1 MPFTACHTHHQP
13 NPHPNRSA
21 AQQQQPTP
29 STGTRLA
36 MHTHPPTHQQQTTG
50 GSTDKVMTYH
60 KEPTHP
66 PQSERACHNKQSDP
80 PHTHH
85 KSMGIHGSE
94 RCSRPLSRSQTT
106 TPHHAPPV
114 PIQEQADAAGYPRPP
129 HRPKPMQASWSEA
142 PNHFSTR
149 DTPRHLVDNIDQTR
163 AVHPDGGGSDS
174 SEPQQ
179 CVCLEPRNGVTG
191 SCRHPPRAPPSLA
204 GRWCGLFPH
213 LPKTPPTPGHERSWS
228 GCVLLR
234 KEVIQPHLPVRL
246 PCYDFVPIAS
256 PTFDHSLRK
265 RLGRGLRVLPTF
277 VT

>member
-1 MPFTACHTHHQP
+1 MP
-13 NPHPNRSA
+13 
-21 AQQQQPTP
+21 QQTIRPT
-29 STGTRLA
+29 
-36 MHTHPPTHQQQTTG
+36 THPPT
-50 GSTDKVMTYH
+50 
-60 KEPTHP
+60 
-66 PQSERACHNKQSDP
+66 
-80 PHTHH
+80 
-85 KSMGIHGSE
+85 SMGIHGSE

-191 SCRHPPRAPPSLA
+191 SCRHPPRAPPSL
-204 GRWCGLFPH
+204 
-213 LPKTPPTPGHERSWS
+213 TPGALAGGPERA
-228 GCVLLR
+228 GGVVCFHIFQRHHQRQDTNGPGLGV
-234 KEVIQPHLPVRL
+234 
-246 PCYDFVPIAS
+246 C
-256 PTFDHSLRK
+256 SLER
-265 RLGRGLRVLPTF
+265 R
-277 VT
+277 

>member
-1 MPFTACHTHHQP
+1 MP
-13 NPHPNRSA
+13 R
-21 AQQQQPTP
+21 
-29 STGTRLA
+29 
-36 MHTHPPTHQQQTTG
+36 HPPHALHSLSHTPPTQPPHHTGQPPNNSNQPPAPGPDWRCTHFTQN
-50 GSTDKVMTYH
+50 MTCH

-80 PHTHH
+80 PHTHQKWAYTGLKDARVH
-85 KSMGIHGSE
+85 YPDLKQQPH
-94 RCSRPLSRSQTT
+94 T
-106 TPHHAPPV
+106 TPDPSPTGTDRRSRVSCSLVPKPQPPPNTGQPGPPPLARVDPAGDPNRSPVTGDPWRVGLILQNPNSVSVSNPAPVKKGWP
-114 PIQEQADAAGYPRPP
+114 AAAG
-129 HRPKPMQASWSEA
+129 
-142 PNHFSTR
+142 
-149 DTPRHLVDNIDQTR
+149 TPR
-163 AVHPDGGGSDS
+163 
-174 SEPQQ
+174 
-179 CVCLEPRNGVTG
+179 
-191 SCRHPPRAPPSLA
+191 RAPPSPLRA
-204 GRWCGLFPH
+204 ALNGRWCGLFPH